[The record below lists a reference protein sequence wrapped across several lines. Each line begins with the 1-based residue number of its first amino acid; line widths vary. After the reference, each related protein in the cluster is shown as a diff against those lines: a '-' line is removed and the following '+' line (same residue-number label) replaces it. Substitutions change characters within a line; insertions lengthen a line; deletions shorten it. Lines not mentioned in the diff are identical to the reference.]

1 MCSYIQ
7 QVVATQLF
15 CSECQ
20 AIFIGASSLDDGYI
34 DIWYNCFIIHIKIIK
49 CIKRVN
55 VCIQTCMV

>member
-20 AIFIGASSLDDGYI
+20 AIFIGASSLDDRYI
-34 DIWYNCFIIHIKIIK
+34 DIQYGIIVSLYTLKS
-49 CIKRVN
+49 
-55 VCIQTCMV
+55 